1 MLQGTADV
9 FSSMPKKAS
18 ASLGNSRQLTQ
29 LTEKVNSPSSRL
41 AGGSVPQ
48 NRGKR
53 FNQPLLKALFKF
65 TVDKENYAPLTA
77 GGASGG

>member
-1 MLQGTADV
+1 
-9 FSSMPKKAS
+9 MPKKAS

-65 TVDKENYAPLTA
+65 TVDQGKYAPLTA
-77 GGASGG
+77 GGAGVSEP